1 MTITVK
7 INTDSPTGKR
17 LENEL
22 RQYPQVVEFI
32 DIKIVS
38 DIHPEGYPAHNDV
51 FEHVSI
57 SILINADTEIGKSLV
72 RMLESHRKVVK
83 IEYPFPVDSQ
93 GNEIETITVAES
105 AKLAFERLSEKYNC
119 TFENKYTR

>member
-32 DIKIVS
+32 DINIVS
-38 DIHPEGYPAHNDV
+38 DIHPEGYPAHTDV
-51 FEHVSI
+51 FGQVST
-57 SILINADTEIGKSLV
+57 SILINGDTEIGKALV
-72 RMLESHRKVVK
+72 RKLESHRKVVK
-83 IEYPFPVDSQ
+83 IEYPFPVDSH
-93 GNEIETITVAES
+93 GNEIETISVAES
-105 AKLAFERLSEKYNC
+105 AKLAFERLGEKYNC
-119 TFENKYTR
+119 KFENKYTR